1 MPRANRKI
9 RAARISVATATGLAA
24 IKLVTGLATGSMA
37 ILSSAIDSLLD
48 IFMSGVNLLAIT
60 KAEKPAD
67 KAHPFGHGK
76 YETLAT
82 LIQSS
87 IIAISG
93 LVIIGESLRR
103 LYVGSELRG
112 LEGGIFILAFSI
124 LASWLISRYL
134 LRVAKET
141 DSSALRADSLHFSMD
156 VYTNGG
162 LLLGLVLIRLF
173 DLPWLD
179 PVLSIAIACYILFE
193 AARLVRHGLRDV
205 LDEELPESIRAEVT
219 RLIRAHGDLH
229 LDFHNLRTR
238 RAGSQ
243 KIMDFHLTL
252 CRHLSVHEAH
262 RIADHLEKRIE
273 EEIPGADVTIHIE
286 PCLIEDCDHEFDTCP
301 HREKVLPLIDNFSR

>member
-1 MPRANRKI
+1 MARANRKI
-9 RAARISVATATGLAA
+9 KAARISVATATGLAV
-24 IKLVTGLATGSMA
+24 IKLITGLATGSMA
-37 ILSSAIDSLLD
+37 ILSSAVDSLLD
-48 IFMSGVNLLAIT
+48 ILMSGVNLVAIT

-87 IIAISG
+87 IIALSG
-93 LVIIGESLRR
+93 LVIIGESVRR
-103 LYVGSELRG
+103 LYLGSELRG
-112 LEGGIFILAFSI
+112 IEGGIAILGFSI
-124 LASWLISRYL
+124 VASWLISRYL

-141 DSSALRADSLHFSMD
+141 DSSALKADSLHFSMD

-162 LLLGLVLIRLF
+162 LLLGLLIIQLF
-173 DLPWLD
+173 NIPWLD
-179 PVLSIAIACYILFE
+179 PILSIAVACYILFE
-193 AARLVRHGLRDV
+193 AFRLVRHGLRDV
-205 LDEELPESIRAEVT
+205 LDEELPESIRAEIVE
-219 RLIRAHGDLH
+219 LIRAHGDLH

-273 EEIPGADVTIHIE
+273 EEIPGSDVTIHVE
-286 PCLIEDCDHEFDTCP
+286 PCEISDCTHERQHCP
-301 HREKVLPLIDNFSR
+301 YREKVLHKIEDLAK

>member
-1 MPRANRKI
+1 MARTNRKI
-9 RAARISVATATGLAA
+9 KAARLSVATAVGLAA
-24 IKLVTGLATGSMA
+24 IKLVTGLVTGSMA
-37 ILSSAIDSLLD
+37 ILSSAVDSLLD
-48 IFMSGVNLLAIT
+48 ILMSGVNLVAIT
-60 KAEKPAD
+60 KAEQPAD

-87 IIAISG
+87 IIGLSG
-93 LVIIGESLRR
+93 LLIIAESLRR
-103 LYVGSELRG
+103 LFSGAELRRI
-112 LEGGIFILAFSI
+112 EGGIVILGISI
-124 LASWLISRYL
+124 LASWMISRYL

-141 DSSALRADSLHFSMD
+141 DSSALKADSLHFSMD

-162 LLLGLVLIRLF
+162 LLLGLLIIRMF

-179 PVLSIAIACYILFE
+179 PVLSILVACYILFE

-205 LDEELPESIRAEVT
+205 LDEELPESIRNEIIT
-219 RLIRAHGDLH
+219 LIQAHGDLH

-252 CRHLSVHEAH
+252 CRHLSVAEAH
-262 RIADHLEKRIE
+262 SIADHLEKRIE
-273 EEIPGADVTIHIE
+273 EEIPGSDVTIHIE
-286 PCLIEDCDHEFDTCP
+286 PCEIVDCVHERDHCP
-301 HREKVLPLIDNFSR
+301 HRDKVRPLLKNLNQ